1 MVALCISNH
10 YKICNVYLCI
20 TQILVK
26 ESYYKNIKYKCFI
39 YYANIF
45 RKKTYYKKKQ
55 CLLKTLVYL
64 FK

>member
-20 TQILVK
+20 TPILVK

-45 RKKTYYKKKQ
+45 RKKTYYKKNN
-55 CLLKTLVYL
+55 V
-64 FK
+64 F